1 MEDCVFC
8 KIVRGEIPCIKVYE
22 DDAMLAFKDI
32 EPQAPIHFLIIPK
45 KHIKDLL
52 SLSEE
57 DCDLMAKVQQV
68 VKKLALQEG
77 LDEKGFRLVTNCGK
91 AAGQSVFHLH
101 FHLMGGRN
109 FTWPAG

>member
-1 MEDCVFC
+1 MEDCIFC
-8 KIVRGEIPCIKVYE
+8 KIVRGEIPCTKVYE

>member
-8 KIVRGEIPCIKVYE
+8 KIVRGEIPCTKVYE

>member
-1 MEDCVFC
+1 MEDCIFC
-8 KIVRGEIPCIKVYE
+8 KIVRGEIPCTKVYE
-22 DDAMLAFKDI
+22 DEAMLAFKDI

-45 KHIKDLL
+45 KHIKDFL

-57 DCDLMAKVQQV
+57 DYDLMAKVQQV

>member
-1 MEDCVFC
+1 MEDCIFC
-8 KIVRGEIPCIKVYE
+8 KIARGEVPCTKVYE

-57 DCDLMAKVQQV
+57 DGDLMAKVQKV
-68 VKKLALQEG
+68 VKELALQEG
-77 LDEKGFRLVTNCGK
+77 LDEKGFRLVTNCGEN
-91 AAGQSVFHLH
+91 AGQSVFHLH

>member
-1 MEDCVFC
+1 MEDCIFC
-8 KIVRGEIPCIKVYE
+8 KIVRGEIPCTKVYE

-52 SLSEE
+52 SLSEG

>member
-1 MEDCVFC
+1 MEDCIFC
-8 KIVRGEIPCIKVYE
+8 KIVRGEIPCTKVYE

-68 VKKLALQEG
+68 VKKLALQEE